1 MTEKLNKEELINAV
15 LVGLSGS
22 NLEQNKKELVDLI
35 AELSEFE
42 DVCRSYPEITHVI
55 YRMDVHTFQS
65 VENFFGLYDSNNDFA
80 GLRQEEKLDGLSN
93 DKKENLNRFER
104 HVKLSCYQREY
115 INKLA
120 TEAEEAAKKARDVSE
135 DAEKHAEVAQKVV
148 TTVSLSVKDTK
159 KVAQNANKIAQRA
172 SETAN
177 KADKIA
183 NKAQSLTN
191 QIQGKMTGIYSE
203 FVGILA
209 IFTALSFAMMGSV
222 QMLGNLFNDIKH
234 PTTGTLGYALIL
246 AGIYLI
252 VIYLLIM
259 TLVLAMKKL
268 FSTIS
273 EEYRISWPFVWIISI
288 VSTLLI
294 VVGIFFIVFFK
305 VSDLWTF
312 YR

>member
-1 MTEKLNKEELINAV
+1 MTEKLNKEQLITAV
-15 LVGLSGS
+15 LVGLANAS
-22 NLEQNKKELVDLI
+22 LEQNKEDLVDLI
-35 AELSEFE
+35 ADLSEFE

-55 YRMDVHTFQS
+55 YRMNVHTFQS
-65 VENFFGLYDSNNDFA
+65 IETFFGLYDSNNDFA
-80 GLRQEEKLDGLSN
+80 GLRQEKKLDKLSN

-120 TEAEEAAKKARDVSE
+120 TEAEEAAKKARGVSE
-135 DAEKHAEVAQKVV
+135 DAERHAEVAQKVAA
-148 TTVSLSVKDTK
+148 TVSLSVKDTK

-177 KADKIA
+177 KVNKIA
-183 NKAQSLTN
+183 NDAQKLTN
-191 QIQGKMTGIYSE
+191 QVQKKMTGIYSE

-222 QMLGNLFNDIKH
+222 QMLGNLFNDIKY

-252 VIYLLIM
+252 VVYLLIM

-273 EEYRISWPFVWIISI
+273 DEYRISWPFVWIISA

-294 VVGIFFIVFFK
+294 LVGIFLIVFFK
-305 VSDLWTF
+305 VSDLYTF

>member
-159 KVAQNANKIAQRA
+159 KVAQNANKIAQRT
-172 SETAN
+172 SET
-177 KADKIA
+177 A